1 MTRTVCFET
10 PTDPTLFGPDQPRP
24 RGLLALS
31 MRGFATW
38 LAEHL
43 VPYSRL
49 VSDFGTGAVFTAV
62 RLDYLGELRF
72 ADADWITTTTRVQVS
87 ESAKYLRLD
96 VDLDAPRASDGRRFP
111 VGRVHADLRLVT
123 ILEPDGLTATP
134 GTLPGRLLDRFEA
147 RETYHPDREALA
159 RATTP
164 PTDRSVVAERVTS
177 GGLYRSHCE
186 VADQWSFI
194 EVIELLTAAR
204 EQFFRAEFSDE
215 IRQLA
220 VASAHTVDH
229 RRLPPSALPV
239 RRLST
244 HHPDVRRGGR
254 TGAAG
259 LRVRDCRPES
269 RRHLCDGLGDTR
281 SHTRLHAR
289 PWVSTV
295 SS

>member
-10 PTDPTLFGPDQPRP
+10 PTDPTLFGPDQLRP

-49 VSDFGTGAVFTAV
+49 VYDFGTGAVFTAV

-72 ADADWITTTTRVQVS
+72 ADADLITTTTRVQVS

-96 VDLDAPRASDGRRFP
+96 VDLDAPRASDGRRLP

-147 RETYHPDREALA
+147 RETYLPDREALA

-164 PTDRSVVAERVTS
+164 PTDRSVVAERVTR
-177 GGLYRSHCE
+177 GGLCRSQLRGRRSVVVHRSH
-186 VADQWSFI
+186 
-194 EVIELLTAAR
+194 
-204 EQFFRAEFSDE
+204 RAVDRCSRTVLPGRVLRRDPPN
-215 IRQLA
+215 RGRLCD
-220 VASAHTVDH
+220 TVDH
-229 RRLPPSALPV
+229 CRLPPPALPV
-239 RRLST
+239 RRLSSSPPGCSPRRANRGRPVFVYEMVDPT
-244 HHPDVRRGGR
+244 H
-254 TGAAG
+254 AATCVTAWET
-259 LRVRDCRPES
+259 LAPHR
-269 RRHLCDGLGDTR
+269 
-281 SHTRLHAR
+281 
-289 PWVSTV
+289 
-295 SS
+295 